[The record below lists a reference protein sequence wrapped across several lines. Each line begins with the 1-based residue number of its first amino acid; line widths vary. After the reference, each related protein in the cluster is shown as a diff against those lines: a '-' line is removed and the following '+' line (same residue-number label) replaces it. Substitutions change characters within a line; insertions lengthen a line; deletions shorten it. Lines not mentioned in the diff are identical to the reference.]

1 MRIEFLGISGV
12 GKTTIANKIVS
23 DMEDNAI
30 NTVWPWKMVYKENW
44 IIRNIKKGISVLFGG
59 IRHIGWTGKLA
70 KLLNSLNMNK
80 RDAIK
85 LFFNG
90 VYLKESFSK
99 CRADDNIR
107 YIFDEGII
115 QYIYAI
121 YLRKKTEPEEK
132 IIIELAQLY
141 GLPDYL
147 YVIRA
152 TSKTI
157 YSRLINRGRKTRI
170 LETDNLLED
179 IEKLQTIEQQIVSII
194 LEKGLMDSEKISI
207 YDNN

>member
-1 MRIEFLGISGV
+1 MEKYKFQAKSEEGLLEKALDELKLKESDVLTKYYEEKGGLFSGKKYTIEVVKLSDIADLG
-12 GKTTIANKIVS
+12 K
-23 DMEDNAI
+23 DLL
-30 NTVWPWKMVYKENW
+30 KE
-44 IIRNIKKGISVLFGG
+44 
-59 IRHIGWTGKLA
+59 
-70 KLLNSLNMNK
+70 LLNSLNMNK
-80 RDAIK
+80 RDTSK